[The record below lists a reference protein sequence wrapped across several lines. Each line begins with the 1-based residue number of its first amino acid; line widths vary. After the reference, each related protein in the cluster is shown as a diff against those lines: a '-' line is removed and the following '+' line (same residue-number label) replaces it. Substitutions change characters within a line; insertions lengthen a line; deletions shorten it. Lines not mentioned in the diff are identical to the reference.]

1 MCSALILASLLGSA
15 SAKGYNRSR
24 TKLAIP
30 KYVGSPPANRGP
42 TARIVGGA
50 PPLPCACR
58 ACVGW
63 GSALPPLCPA
73 HSKATLNM
81 LTRPA
86 LLHTPPAGAPVTPFE
101 HNWVVLFRA
110 GGFVCGASL
119 IDEQWAMT
127 AAHCTKGVAAS
138 SMQVGVHRHA
148 YGWADNGEHDCAETV
163 AIAEKHEHPEYN
175 SATLENDITLLRLS
189 QVHPLPHALAN
200 RRRLPY
206 DNYRPRPPS
215 PATYRPAT
223 YRPATLT

>member
-1 MCSALILASLLGSA
+1 MRVPCVCGLG
-15 SAKGYNRSR
+15 
-24 TKLAIP
+24 
-30 KYVGSPPANRGP
+30 VGVTSSVSGP
-42 TARIVGGA
+42 FQ
-50 PPLPCACR
+50 
-58 ACVGW
+58 
-63 GSALPPLCPA
+63 SNSQHA
-73 HSKATLNM
+73 HT
-81 LTRPA
+81 PA

-175 SATLENDITLLRLS
+175 SGTLENDITLLRLS
-189 QVHPLPHALAN
+189 QVHAAPS
-200 RRRLPY
+200 
-206 DNYRPRPPS
+206 RPGK
-215 PATYRPAT
+215 
-223 YRPATLT
+223 